1 MPQVSSKHALLLF
14 LLCCPCL
21 VSAQS
26 YKPVQRVQVIE
37 HFIVV
42 PEGGTLER
50 ALDLT
55 QEWTEHVLRKNENF
69 ENIQL
74 LMSDA
79 AQDTVSL
86 MVLYKYK
93 EETTE
98 DTNQINQRLIRSHWP
113 EEGSFDRFIKELH
126 TYINPKLN
134 KRTVFK
140 ELVLK

>member
-1 MPQVSSKHALLLF
+1 MAKVSCNLGMFIFLF
-14 LLCCPCL
+14 FCPFVL
-21 VSAQS
+21 SAQS
-26 YKPVQRVQVIE
+26 YKPAQSVQVIE

-50 ALDLT
+50 ALALT
-55 QEWTEHVLRKNENF
+55 QEWTEHVLRKNKNF
-69 ENIQL
+69 ESIQL
-74 LMSDA
+74 LLSDTA
-79 AQDTVSL
+79 MDTVSL

-93 EETTE
+93 AQLTE
-98 DTNQINQRLIRSHWP
+98 DTNEINQRLIQAHWP
-113 EEGSFDRFIKELH
+113 EAGSFDRFIKELH